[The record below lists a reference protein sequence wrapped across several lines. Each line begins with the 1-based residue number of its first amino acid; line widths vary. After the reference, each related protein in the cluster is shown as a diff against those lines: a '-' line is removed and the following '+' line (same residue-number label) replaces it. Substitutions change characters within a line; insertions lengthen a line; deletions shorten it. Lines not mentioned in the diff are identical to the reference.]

1 MTVFPEKQ
9 REPHTFEPEV
19 LLRQQ
24 EQQLHRVQLQ
34 LSQLLALHTPTTSE
48 AGTNTGVSLLLPNA
62 SQEVSNGSSA
72 PQQVSN
78 ASSVAGE
85 VSNAFSVVGGVS
97 GAIIV
102 PEDVTVRTETSIQA
116 SQPIGMDLCSFADGG
131 SMDEGGEA
139 GLLHR
144 NRQQF
149 YQNMLAQVQE
159 LLETSPT
166 GTRSSRS
173 EHHKPSRDVHTELS
187 TYCHNEVSTVPVP
200 HILNTRMESTVDE
213 STHAADM
220 IALKYMGH
228 TSDAPSLGPAVE
240 EEDTV
245 IKNQMSIA
253 TDSYLHRHRLL
264 PRQQPPQ
271 ILDVSRL
278 RTLTKLI

>member
-1 MTVFPEKQ
+1 V
-9 REPHTFEPEV
+9 R
-19 LLRQQ
+19 
-24 EQQLHRVQLQ
+24 
-34 LSQLLALHTPTTSE
+34 
-48 AGTNTGVSLLLPNA
+48 SLLSLLPPVTCFSSTSA

-116 SQPIGMDLCSFADGG
+116 SQPIGMDLCSFAPSSPSSKGRSNVDTSMADGG